1 MARMQPQLAQMLF
14 RLAWADGQVKPCEV
28 DLISQL
34 LQQRGV
40 ALAQRLAW
48 MDQGLSQPP
57 ASVSMDAPMSE
68 HERLECMEALVKL
81 CFADGSAQPGEMSL
95 LGDLAVRWGISANQ
109 LELLRRKA

>member
-1 MARMQPQLAQMLF
+1 MAGMQSQLAQLLF

-28 DLISQL
+28 ELISSL

-57 ASVSMDAPMSE
+57 TSISMEAPMSE
-68 HERLECMEALVKL
+68 QQRLECMEALVKL
-81 CFADGSAQPGEMSL
+81 CFADGQAQGPETVL
-95 LGDLAVRWGISANQ
+95 LGDLALRWGVTADQ